1 MATNEE
7 VLRAFVV
14 SLGWKSEAAQQKEF
28 VGAIESAILKAN
40 LLAQGI
46 AEMAKS
52 IAGSIEGAS
61 QDFLQLGVIADQTR
75 TSVRTILSL
84 QQALTQFGG
93 SAGEAQSILQTVS
106 KNLRSMNDGN
116 LSYFKQFGIN

>member
-28 VGAIESAILKAN
+28 VGAIESATLKAN

-46 AEMAKS
+46 VEMAKS
-52 IAGSIEGAS
+52 VSGAIENAS
-61 QDFLQLGVIADQTR
+61 QDFLKL
-75 TSVRTILSL
+75 
-84 QQALTQFGG
+84 G
-93 SAGEAQSILQTVS
+93 SAISQP
-106 KNLRSMNDGN
+106 N
-116 LSYFKQFGIN
+116 